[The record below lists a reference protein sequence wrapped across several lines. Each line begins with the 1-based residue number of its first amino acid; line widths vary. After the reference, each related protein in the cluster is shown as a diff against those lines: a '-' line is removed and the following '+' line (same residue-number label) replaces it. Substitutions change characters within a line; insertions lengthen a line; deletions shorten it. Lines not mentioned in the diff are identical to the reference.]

1 MTKTW
6 DDLIKDAEGKYGKE
20 SSLAKFWR
28 ETKEKALK
36 RKGQR
41 FEEIYYDR
49 PVAFHKDD
57 KWKHFSQFWY

>member
-1 MTKTW
+1 MKTW
-6 DDLIKDAEGKYGKE
+6 DNLIKNAEDKHGKD
-20 SSLAKFWR
+20 SSIAKFWR

-49 PVAFHKDD
+49 PVAFHKED
-57 KWKHFSQFWY
+57 K